1 MKAIASTVFLMFA
14 ITATITHIWTVVI
27 AFTVGGFLAG
37 IVSLFLPFLSELFWM
52 FSMFGENN
60 AYAVIALAHLV
71 LAIPISIFTSQ

>member
-1 MKAIASTVFLMFA
+1 
-14 ITATITHIWTVVI
+14 
-27 AFTVGGFLAG
+27 LAG